1 MFKMAD
7 YAFIRSIGMSV
18 AEAEQRVR
26 EELDKEGFGVLTRID
41 IAEKMREKLNV
52 EFDEYVILGA
62 CNPPNAF
69 KALKAEINIGLML
82 PCNVCVYSNNGQTFV
97 SAIKPSVAM
106 GMIENA
112 QLAETAGGIEQ
123 KLQRVIENV

>member
-1 MFKMAD
+1 MAD